1 MSKYIDTIPR
11 SNILCISIVLGNGRL
26 ARQVRAD
33 EGCNLTFNLGFYEG

>member
-1 MSKYIDTIPR
+1 MNKSIEQISHVRIKR
-11 SNILCISIVLGNGRL
+11 ISIVLGNGRL